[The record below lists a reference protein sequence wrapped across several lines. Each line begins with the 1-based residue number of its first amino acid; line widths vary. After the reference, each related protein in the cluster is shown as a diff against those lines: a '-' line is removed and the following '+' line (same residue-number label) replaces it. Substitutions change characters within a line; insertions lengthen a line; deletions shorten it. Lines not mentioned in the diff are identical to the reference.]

1 MRAHYLACIQYVL
14 VCVGYVNNISYDI
27 IEYVLIILYTTR
39 MLASCAGLL
48 NLTVA
53 SVISLTGPSQ
63 EGLPFLSAHPNKLV
77 LRETSA

>member
-1 MRAHYLACIQYVL
+1 
-14 VCVGYVNNISYDI
+14 
-27 IEYVLIILYTTR
+27 
-39 MLASCAGLL
+39 MLASYAGLL

-63 EGLPFLSAHPNKLV
+63 EGLPFLNAYPNNLV